1 MWLVYK
7 GNLFVAKAKKKKVA
21 KKIVKKRKEEKKSE
35 GAPGFEPGTSRS
47 AVECS
52 TTELYPQPWQSSV
65 ILQPR
70 SCGYDN

>member
-7 GNLFVAKAKKKKVA
+7 GNLFVAKAKKKKSSKEDS
-21 KKIVKKRKEEKKSE
+21 KKKKGRKKKGE

-52 TTELYPQPWQSSV
+52 TTELYPHCYEKD
-65 ILQPR
+65 R
-70 SCGYDN
+70 N